1 MWFSP
6 AERDPRL
13 ARLAS
18 SPLLGGPLRG
28 RGPGRRDRGD
38 AAPSRRVP
46 APSRTLLERKAERR
60 PARPGHRQFI
70 ARGLRLPA
78 AVSHHNNMQSA
89 ARGRPPRRAH
99 CTRLQV
105 PGPGAQSKRGHRDP
119 RGRASRASQVLLAG
133 GLLQHCEMPATGAPQ
148 PRPLPTL
155 LSPGREG
162 KSSSCPRDSAKG
174 SVPEQCSAGHGEAP
188 APDAASLGPSSLLHF
203 LRRRSPCG

>member
-13 ARLAS
+13 AKLAS
-18 SPLLGGPLRG
+18 SPLLGRPLRG

-78 AVSHHNNMQSA
+78 AVTITICKALPADAHRA
-89 ARGRPPRRAH
+89 EPTARGSKF
-99 CTRLQV
+99 QG
-105 PGPGAQSKRGHRDP
+105 PGPRVSEDTGIPGAGP
-119 RGRASRASQVLLAG
+119 RG
-133 GLLQHCEMPATGAPQ
+133 
-148 PRPLPTL
+148 PLRF
-155 LSPGREG
+155 S
-162 KSSSCPRDSAKG
+162 
-174 SVPEQCSAGHGEAP
+174 
-188 APDAASLGPSSLLHF
+188 
-203 LRRRSPCG
+203 